1 MLYVDFQVVLNSQS
15 ARKLHS
21 TPFHPRWKKILP
33 LLHTACICFRHI
45 TRCAGICDTHQPS
58 IRITP
63 RNAIAMLSSSSFC
76 SSRPCSRAL
85 GVHPPN
91 MRADVN
97 LMSYK
102 TYYTLFDNKP
112 KSMRSFVS
120 RVSPSTGSPGVPTE
134 SQSTLAAENFFD
146 TLKWDANGLVVAI
159 AQHVDTGEVLM
170 QAFADKNA
178 IMETMQTGLATF
190 YSRSRR
196 GRWCKGETSGN
207 YIKVLDVYLDCDKD
221 SLIYV
226 SEPIG
231 PACHTNA
238 PTCYFTQLVPNS
250 DADQLAL
257 TTSGSHDSRQH
268 SPMTTLYSLERT
280 IQQRREEDENMKMS
294 GAASTKPSWTAKLIN
309 NPDLLCKKVVEEAGE
324 LCQTL
329 QENEGSERTAS
340 EAADLIYHAM
350 VLLNVQGVSL
360 EKVCAVLRAR
370 FGTSGIEEKASRKS
384 GLGNET

>member
-1 MLYVDFQVVLNSQS
+1 
-15 ARKLHS
+15 
-21 TPFHPRWKKILP
+21 
-33 LLHTACICFRHI
+33 
-45 TRCAGICDTHQPS
+45 
-58 IRITP
+58 
-63 RNAIAMLSSSSFC
+63 MLSSSC
-76 SSRPCSRAL
+76 SSRPCSPAW
-85 GVHPPN
+85 GVQAPN

-102 TYYTLFDNKP
+102 TYFIFDKKP
-112 KSMRSFVS
+112 KLRRSFVS
-120 RVSPSTGSPGVPTE
+120 RVATGSPGSPTE
-134 SQSTLAAENFFD
+134 SQSTLAENFLD

-190 YSRSRR
+190 YSRSRK

-238 PTCYFTQLVPNS
+238 PTCYFTQLVSNS
-250 DADQLAL
+250 DADQPSM
-257 TTSGSHDSRQH
+257 TTRGSHDSRQH

-294 GAASTKPSWTAKLIN
+294 GAASAKPSWTAKLIN

-329 QENEGSERTAS
+329 QESEGTERTAS

-370 FGTSGIEEKASRKS
+370 FGTSGIEEKASRGS
-384 GLGNET
+384 GLGGGT